1 MEQFQVI
8 AAAIKHGGMNQS
20 PICVPSVLGP
30 MIMCFVF
37 PPLFVMAHELFKD
50 PVHRNLNNIL
60 ISFLLTSLFY
70 FPGLLHAMNLLRHEG
85 TWVDNYSG
93 LPN

>member
-1 MEQFQVI
+1 MADQ
-8 AAAIKHGGMNQS
+8 ARYGGMNQS

-30 MIMCFVF
+30 MIMCFIF
-37 PPLFVMAHELFKD
+37 PPLFVIAHEVYKEEK
-50 PVHRNLNNIL
+50 HRNLNNIL
-60 ISFLLTSLFY
+60 INFLLTTFFY